1 MKQVNIVTLGCS
13 KNQVDAEILTKQ
25 LQLNGYQVSFDS
37 GVNKEITIINTC
49 GFILDAKNES
59 VETVLAAIEAKN
71 EGEISQIYVMGCLT
85 EKYSKELEAEL
96 PEVDGFFGKF
106 DTKKIISRL
115 RLKYHDN
122 EEYQRVLA
130 TPSHFAY
137 LKISEGCDRTCA
149 FCSIPQF
156 TGKHISRSVSSL
168 IDEAV
173 SLAGQ
178 GVKELIIIAQD
189 ISYYGYDIDGKS
201 HLSELLKGLVGIDG
215 IEWIRLHYAYPN
227 NFPLEVLD
235 LMSVNDKIC
244 KYLDIPLQHAST
256 SVLKKMRRGIDLE
269 QTKLLLEK
277 IRAKV
282 PNVTIRTTLMVGHPG
297 EGEEEFAELLS
308 FVQEQEFDRVGVF
321 TYSHEEDT
329 YGYVHY
335 KDEVSVSEKVER
347 KEAIMELQSGISYRK
362 NQAKVGSVLKVLI
375 DRDEDG
381 LYIGR
386 TEGDSPEVDGE
397 VLIVKDKS
405 LTLGAFYDVKIIDA
419 EEFDLF
425 GAISS

>member
-405 LTLGAFYDVKIIDA
+405 LTLGAFYDVKIVDA

>member
-13 KNQVDAEILTKQ
+13 KNQVDSEILTKQ

-85 EKYSKELEAEL
+85 EKYSKELETEL

-115 RLKYHDN
+115 RLKYHDK
-122 EEYQRVLA
+122 EEHQRVLA

-137 LKISEGCDRTCA
+137 LKISEGCDRTCS

-156 TGKHISRSVSSL
+156 TGKHISRSIESL
-168 IDEAV
+168 VEEARNLV
-173 SLAGQ
+173 QQ
-178 GVKELIIIAQD
+178 GVKELIVIAQD

-201 HLSELLKGLVGIDG
+201 HLSELLQELTRLEGL
-215 IEWIRLHYAYPN
+215 EWIRLHYAYPN

-269 QTKLLLEK
+269 QTKSLLK
-277 IRAKV
+277 TIRAKV

-329 YGYVHY
+329 YGYTHY
-335 KDEVSVSEKVER
+335 EDEVSVSEKVER

-381 LYIGR
+381 LYVGR

-397 VLIVKDKS
+397 VLIVKDKA
-405 LTLGAFYDVKIIDA
+405 LTLGNFYDVKIVDA
-419 EEFDLF
+419 EEFDLC
-425 GAISS
+425 GEEL

>member
-201 HLSELLKGLVGIDG
+201 HLSELLKGLVDIDG

-405 LTLGAFYDVKIIDA
+405 LTLGAFYDVKIVDA

>member
-201 HLSELLKGLVGIDG
+201 HLSELLKGLVDIDG